1 MIRLPWCRIENV
13 RSAGFYRSMMEGK
26 HEWWGLDGR
35 CGREP
40 QLAHSWS
47 DKSIRAWKND
57 GTEKRMAQAWW
68 KPDRAVKRHLQT
80 SQKSGIN
87 ELMRCMDNK
96 YKFIPRLVFQLE
108 ETVLLGSTYSVEN
121 QLDKTTFWSWKPFA
135 AS

>member
-1 MIRLPWCRIENV
+1 MNGGGLVEGVEKNSKWPQVERQIDL
-13 RSAGFYRSMMEGK
+13 GME
-26 HEWWGLDGR
+26 E
-35 CGREP
+35 
-40 QLAHSWS
+40 Q
-47 DKSIRAWKND
+47 WKND

-108 ETVLLGSTYSVEN
+108 ETVPGLTYSVEN
-121 QLDKTTFWSWKPFA
+121 QLDKTSIWSWKPFA
-135 AS
+135 VS